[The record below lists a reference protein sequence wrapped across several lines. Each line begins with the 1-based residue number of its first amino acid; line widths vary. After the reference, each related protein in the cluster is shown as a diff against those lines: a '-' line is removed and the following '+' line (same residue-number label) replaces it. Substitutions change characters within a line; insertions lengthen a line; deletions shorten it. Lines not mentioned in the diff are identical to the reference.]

1 MFRRLSPALALL
13 AALPFAARAQD
24 VKLAYGPQNAKFVLS
39 SKTKVAQEMMG
50 QKQEGESTTEQ
61 RYTLAATSKGAGQL
75 DVTLALDSMTS
86 TSSMGPA
93 PDLTKTV
100 GTKFVGIIGTNGKTI
115 SGDVS
120 VPTGGDLK
128 APQAVAMK
136 TFLPMLP
143 ASAKVGG
150 TWSDTVTSVVAQA
163 NGAELKNTVVYN
175 YTLAGDTAVDG
186 AKAWKIAVATIT
198 TIAGKG
204 NMQGQDFSIEG
215 TSKGA
220 GITLISKD
228 GQYLAREGTE
238 ETTLTVTVD
247 AMGLVIPITQ
257 SSVIKMTRSK

>member
-1 MFRRLSPALALL
+1 MFRRLSPALVVL

-61 RYTLAATSKGAGQL
+61 RYTLSASPKGAGQL

-93 PDLTKTV
+93 PDVSKTI
-100 GTKFVGIIGTNGKTI
+100 GTKFIGILGTNGKTI
-115 SGDVS
+115 SGDVT
-120 VPTGGDLK
+120 VPAGGDLK
-128 APQAVAMK
+128 APQSVAMK
-136 TFLPMLP
+136 SFLPVLP
-143 ASAKVGG
+143 ASAKIGG
-150 TWSDTVTSVVAQA
+150 SWTDTVMSTVAQA
-163 NGAELKNTVVYN
+163 NGAELKNTVIYN
-175 YTLAGDTAVDG
+175 YTLQGDTAVDG
-186 AKAWKIAVATIT
+186 AKAWKIAVATTT

-228 GQYLAREGTE
+228 GQYLSREGTE
-238 ETTLTVTVD
+238 DTNLTVTVD

-257 SSVIKMTRSK
+257 SSVIKMSKTK

>member
-1 MFRRLSPALALL
+1 MFRRLSPALVVL
-13 AALPFAARAQD
+13 AALPLAARAQD
-24 VKLAYGPQNAKFVLS
+24 VKLAYAPQNAKFVLS

-61 RYTLAATSKGAGQL
+61 KYTLAASAKGAGQL

-93 PDLTKTV
+93 PDLSKTI

-115 SGDVS
+115 SGDVT
-120 VPTGGDLK
+120 VPTGGDMK

-136 TFLPMLP
+136 SFLPVLP
-143 ASAKVGG
+143 ASAKIGG
-150 TWSDTVTSVVAQA
+150 TWSDTVTSTIAQA
-163 NGAELKNTVVYN
+163 NGAELKNTVVSN

-186 AKAWKIAVATIT
+186 AKAWKIAVATNT

-215 TSKGA
+215 TSKGN
-220 GITLISKD
+220 GVTVISKD
-228 GQYLAREGTE
+228 GQYISREGTE
-238 ETTLTVTVD
+238 ETNLTVTVD

-257 SSVIKMTRSK
+257 SSVITMKRQK